1 MSRRPAPRARR
12 MLAVLMALPLAGV
25 GAALALAGGGESSNR
40 PAADTA
46 RGTTPATEAPGSA
59 APPASPDPKPS
70 ARPRPARRER
80 LRFRDSRAL
89 GSPSAGGLV
98 RGVRLPDRGRHFTT
112 WDPVL
117 KRSPNRGWRRWATDD
132 LVRVVLRVA
141 RRYADA
147 EPGALPMLV
156 GDLSRPRGG
165 EFGVRWGIIGH
176 STHQNGLDVDVYY
189 PRRDGRPGV
198 PRTPAAVDRR
208 RAQRLVD
215 LFVAAGAQRVL
226 VGPRVG
232 LRGPAGVVVPWP
244 NHDNHLH
251 ARIPD
256 PDG

>member
-1 MSRRPAPRARR
+1 MRRPATRVPSAAALCLLAAG
-12 MLAVLMALPLAGV
+12 LAVAAAVLLAGPSRRESPS
-25 GAALALAGGGESSNR
+25 AAQPR
-40 PAADTA
+40 
-46 RGTTPATEAPGSA
+46 SA
-59 APPASPDPKPS
+59 APPAG
-70 ARPRPARRER
+70 AEGPRRAGPRER
-80 LRFRDSRAL
+80 PERAPRRIPRRSAAERVRLRESRAL
-89 GSPSAGGLV
+89 GIPSAGRLV

-117 KRSPNRGWRRWATDD
+117 KRSPNRGWRRWGTDD
-132 LVRVVLRVA
+132 LVRVVLSVA
-141 RRYADA
+141 RRYAAA

-165 EFGVRWGIIGH
+165 DFGIRWGIVGH

-208 RAQRLVD
+208 RAQQLVD
-215 LFVAAGAQRVL
+215 LFVAAGSERVL

-251 ARIPD
+251 ARIANP
-256 PDG
+256 GG

>member
-1 MSRRPAPRARR
+1 MRRPATRVPSAAALCLLAAG
-12 MLAVLMALPLAGV
+12 LAVAAAVLLAGPSRRESPS
-25 GAALALAGGGESSNR
+25 AAQPR
-40 PAADTA
+40 
-46 RGTTPATEAPGSA
+46 SA
-59 APPASPDPKPS
+59 APPAG
-70 ARPRPARRER
+70 AEGPRRAGPRER
-80 LRFRDSRAL
+80 PERAPRRIPRRSAAERVRFRESRAL
-89 GSPSAGGLV
+89 GIPSAGRLV

-117 KRSPNRGWRRWATDD
+117 KRSPNRGWRRWGTDD
-132 LVRVVLRVA
+132 LVRVVLSVA
-141 RRYADA
+141 RRYAAA

-165 EFGVRWGIIGH
+165 DFGIRWGIVGH

-208 RAQRLVD
+208 RAQQLVD
-215 LFVAAGAQRVL
+215 LFVAAGSERVL

-251 ARIPD
+251 ARIANP
-256 PDG
+256 GG